1 MTGLRR
7 RSHTVRSAT
16 GASSVRSNNTGIP
29 FVRRASSSE
38 IADPGAH
45 ICPKDGTGDERSA
58 DDHERERSRSARVP
72 TPLGSGLTATI
83 QPGKT
88 LILTQTG
95 GKSPCGRLSGAYN
108 FEPPRATSTK
118 ACSNDNLIPV
128 ISLSINGT
136 PVTVTDAGQ
145 VLNTGGS
152 DEGVGSGPNEAEG
165 WVAVT

>member
-1 MTGLRR
+1 MEQEKT
-7 RSHTVRSAT
+7 
-16 GASSVRSNNTGIP
+16 NTTQ
-29 FVRRASSSE
+29 AQS
-38 IADPGAH
+38 
-45 ICPKDGTGDERSA
+45 
-58 DDHERERSRSARVP
+58 
-72 TPLGSGLTATI
+72 GSTTALTIT
-83 QPGKT
+83 PGKT

-108 FEPPRATSTK
+108 FRTSESNLDK

-152 DEGVGSGPNEAEG
+152 TRVSVLDQTKPRAGLP
-165 WVAVT
+165 